1 MRVAAGYI
9 FITFLLFIL
18 HSFVVP
24 YLAVVHVLPD
34 LLLIWIVFIAV
45 RRGQLA
51 GIVAGFVIG
60 LLLDLTGGEGEMLGL
75 ASLTKSVSGFIAGYF
90 FNENKTFQT
99 LGGFQFIFAVFSVSL
114 AHHLLYFIIFL
125 QGTGIGIGGMVLQYV
140 VPGSLYSALMALL
153 PMFIV
158 SRKHGT

>member
-1 MRVAAGYI
+1 MRIAAGYI
-9 FITFLLFIL
+9 LVTFLLFIL
-18 HSFVVP
+18 HSLVVP

-34 LLLIWIVFIAV
+34 LLLIWIVYIAV

-75 ASLTKSVSGFIAGYF
+75 GSLTKSVSGFLAGYF

-99 LGGFQFIFAVFSVSL
+99 LGGFQFIISVISVSL
-114 AHHLLYFIIFL
+114 VHHLLYFIIFL
-125 QGTGIGIGGMVLQYV
+125 QGTEIGFGGMVLQYAL
-140 VPGSLYSALMALL
+140 PGSLYSALVALL
-153 PMFIV
+153 PMFII